1 MTPELIAIFIIA
13 IVFIGI
19 DIYFDHR
26 DRKREEQRRIDRL
39 EERVNK
45 MYNKMC

>member
-1 MTPELIAIFIIA
+1 MTPELIAVFIISV
-13 IVFIGI
+13 VFFNL
-19 DIYFDHR
+19 DIYLNYR